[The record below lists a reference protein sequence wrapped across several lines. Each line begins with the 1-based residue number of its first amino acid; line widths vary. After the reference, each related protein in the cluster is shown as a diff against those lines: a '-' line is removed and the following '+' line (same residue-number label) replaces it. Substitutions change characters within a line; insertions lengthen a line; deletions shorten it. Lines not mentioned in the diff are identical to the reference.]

1 VIGQSG
7 NKALFLSHSLA
18 DCGNVTRETLERR
31 SFLASVRLQL
41 VPACHASERL
51 GLQPQVLALRSEQPE
66 LLGLLGNPKL
76 CIVGKLSH
84 PDPAYQYRIAM
95 ANLAALARLSRK
107 GVPIGVIYSDNLAD
121 QRSPIGI
128 FYRDLISFAKVVICP
143 SEAMLS
149 YVRRWM
155 KPSQHH
161 AVIEDPLQVSRRAFQ
176 DLDVSKPG
184 RVIWFGHSSNLPFLL
199 RELPGLMSKC
209 EAAAGYEL
217 TVLSD
222 PAACDKVKLLM
233 ANQSQRR
240 PWTLRIVPWQVDRQP
255 MQLEYELDRAHIA
268 LIPSDPKDP
277 RKAAVSHN
285 RLVDALQAGCIVV
298 ASSVQSY
305 KELAK
310 VALIGDNLPRLLDAA
325 VGDYQRLSKKY
336 SHLRAEQLQRFEGEY
351 NSCRWQACLSLVMA

>member
-1 VIGQSG
+1 MIGQVG
-7 NKALFLSHSLA
+7 GKALFLSHSLSP
-18 DCGNVTRETLERR
+18 CGDVTRETLEKG

-41 VPACHASERL
+41 APACRASQKL

-66 LLGLLGNPKL
+66 QLQLLGNPKV

-84 PDPAYQYRIAM
+84 PDPAYQYRIAI

-107 GVPIGVIYSDNLAD
+107 GVPIGVVYSDNLAD
-121 QRSPIGI
+121 QASPVGI

-155 KPSQHH
+155 KPGQHH
-161 AVIEDPLQVSRRAFQ
+161 VVIEDPVQVSRRSFQ
-176 DLDVSKPG
+176 ALDLSKPC
-184 RVIWFGHSSNLPFLL
+184 RVIWFGHSSNLTYLL

-209 EAAAGYEL
+209 DAAAGYEL

-222 PAACDKVKLLM
+222 PAACDKVKFLM

-240 PWTLRIVPWQVDRQP
+240 SWSLRIVPWQLDRQP
-255 MQLEYELDRAHIA
+255 TQLEYELDRAHIA

-285 RLVDALQAGCIVV
+285 RLVDSLQAGCVVV
-298 ASSVQSY
+298 ANSVQSY

-310 VALIGDNLPRLLDAA
+310 VALIGENLPRLLDAA
-325 VGDYQRLSKKY
+325 VADYQRLSNKY
-336 SHLRAEQLQRFEGEY
+336 LYLRAEWLQRFEKKS
-351 NSCRWQACLSLVMA
+351 NSRRWQECLSLVMA